1 MFALFT
7 QWLGLSALLHLIW
20 EIAQLPLYT
29 IYAEG
34 DLATIAFAVGHCTA
48 GDVVI
53 ATGTYLVAALVARNG
68 RWPIERPRLGLGAS
82 IVAGVAYTVFSEWLN
97 VSVRSSWEYA
107 PAMPE
112 VLGIGLSPL
121 FQWLVVP
128 GLALFLLR
136 AARRRNQ
143 AQLIQVKPAP
153 PE

>member
-1 MFALFT
+1 VFALFT

-34 DLATIAFAVGHCTA
+34 DLATIAFAVGHCTG

-53 ATGTYLVAALVARNG
+53 ATGTYLVAALVARHG
-68 RWPIERPRLGLGAS
+68 QWPIERPRLGLGAS

-97 VSVRSSWEYA
+97 VSVRGSWEYA
-107 PAMPE
+107 AAMPE

-128 GLALFLLR
+128 GSRFSCFGQR
-136 AARRRNQ
+136 AADTRRN
-143 AQLIQVKPAP
+143 
-153 PE
+153 